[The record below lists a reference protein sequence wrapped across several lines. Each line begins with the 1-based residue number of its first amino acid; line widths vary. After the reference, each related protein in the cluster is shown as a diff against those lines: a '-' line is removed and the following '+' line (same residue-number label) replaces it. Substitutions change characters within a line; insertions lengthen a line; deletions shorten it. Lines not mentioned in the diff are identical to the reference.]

1 MDSFVDNV
9 LLVAVCA
16 PLVCGLAISVTSV
29 AWWRSIAVLCGV
41 LESVVALAVFYTIGS
56 DSTPYFVVRCEWV
69 PSLGISFY
77 LGVDGLSA
85 ALLLAIALVFMAALF
100 SARDRGECIALLCA
114 TAGALGAVV
123 ARDFFLYCFFCEMVV
138 WPLCLMAALR
148 GGQHRESAALQFAL
162 HSLLGGT
169 LLLFVAASAVYY
181 QRQAG
186 LMASLAIEQLVSES
200 LPLSFQFVALVARTL
215 AFALR
220 TSLFPFHTWAMVW
233 HRAVSRSASMAVVG
247 GLLPL
252 GAYGLLRFALP
263 LCSGAIGTWRAIA
276 LPLLMVSALAA
287 TFLVLAE
294 RHPLRQLS
302 LIASCQMAWIA
313 IGIASLAKE
322 GIQGAAIVLIGAS
335 VVATVLSC
343 LLDRGEEQMV
353 EAMTPWRR
361 WGVLWAALTL
371 AGLPGLGLFPGHLQV
386 ALAGVNQWTW
396 QLAPL
401 ALVVVL
407 CAVWAL
413 RFFAVSG
420 RTNTYSLSRNQ
431 YVVLLP
437 LVLYSCVIG
446 LYPASIARGGLA
458 MARVVVSA
466 AVDNGSPSIAEADSS
481 AQVEEP

>member
-41 LESVVALAVFYTIGS
+41 LESVVALAVFYTIDS

-200 LPLSFQFVALVARTL
+200 LPLSFQFVALVACTL
-215 AFALR
+215 AFAL
-220 TSLFPFHTWAMVW
+220 FVFC
-233 HRAVSRSASMAVVG
+233 
-247 GLLPL
+247 
-252 GAYGLLRFALP
+252 F
-263 LCSGAIGTWRAIA
+263 
-276 LPLLMVSALAA
+276 
-287 TFLVLAE
+287 
-294 RHPLRQLS
+294 
-302 LIASCQMAWIA
+302 
-313 IGIASLAKE
+313 
-322 GIQGAAIVLIGAS
+322 
-335 VVATVLSC
+335 
-343 LLDRGEEQMV
+343 D
-353 EAMTPWRR
+353 TP
-361 WGVLWAALTL
+361 
-371 AGLPGLGLFPGHLQV
+371 
-386 ALAGVNQWTW
+386 
-396 QLAPL
+396 
-401 ALVVVL
+401 
-407 CAVWAL
+407 
-413 RFFAVSG
+413 
-420 RTNTYSLSRNQ
+420 
-431 YVVLLP
+431 
-437 LVLYSCVIG
+437 
-446 LYPASIARGGLA
+446 
-458 MARVVVSA
+458 
-466 AVDNGSPSIAEADSS
+466 
-481 AQVEEP
+481 